1 MGINP
6 INKMGMKQI
15 VENSQR
21 LNNYMGS
28 VDSSL
33 KELLVAFNENSKLF
47 LAKLET
53 LEKKVDQNNGKRE
66 NEKDN

>member
-53 LEKKVDQNNGKRE
+53 LEKKVDQNNDKRE